1 MDHGGHV
8 YLLASAR
15 HGTLYLGV
23 TSDLSSRIWQHREEI
38 NGGFSSEHH
47 VKRLV
52 WFETHASIEAAILRE
67 KQIKKWRRDW
77 KVELIEAANPHW
89 DDLAVALFGFASL
102 PVKPVRRFRTVE
114 GD

>member
-1 MDHGGHV
+1 MGRIGCV

-23 TSDLSSRIWQHREEI
+23 TSDLRRRIWQHREEI
-38 NGGFSSEHH
+38 TGGFTAEHD

-67 KQIKKWRRDW
+67 KRIKKWRRDW
-77 KVELIEAANPHW
+77 KVELIEAGNPQW
-89 DDLAVALFGFASL
+89 DDLAVGLFGFAPL
-102 PVKPVRRFRTVE
+102 AAKPVRPFRTIA
-114 GD
+114 